1 MADITNGIIKSSA
14 FINDLETNQPK
25 FIIIQNRLNLGS
37 YFEWDIYEYLNNELE
52 RGSYQLVEEDNF
64 NNDILVYIRT
74 Y

>member
-1 MADITNGIIKSSA
+1 MTI
-14 FINDLETNQPK
+14 ETNQPK

-52 RGSYQLVEEDNF
+52 RGNYQPVEEDNF